1 MESTLASRAPGTV
14 FSRISSNVIA
24 FARMRPWHTFW
35 GVVSLAIVIVSFGG
49 PLVLPIEPLLADYD
63 NLASPPSAEYWTG
76 TDLLGRDLT
85 SRLVHGGGVS
95 LFIAGSA
102 LLLGTIV
109 GAVWGLMSGYLG
121 GKTDLISERFIE
133 ILLSLPGLI
142 LAYLMILVFGDGF
155 LQLIL
160 ALAITR
166 VGAVERV
173 VRSVA
178 LSVKQTMYVEA
189 ARSVGT
195 SQMRIIWRHVF
206 PQCGA
211 VLIVLLTLNI
221 GGIIITEASLSFLGL
236 GIAPPTPT
244 WGKMLSEST
253 MQSFIPIWWMVTFPG
268 FMITLT
274 VLSFNL
280 FGDGLR
286 DALDPRLRGT
296 M

>member
-1 MESTLASRAPGTV
+1 MGL
-14 FSRISSNVIA
+14 
-24 FARMRPWHTFW
+24 
-35 GVVSLAIVIVSFGG
+35 VSLAIVIVAVAG
-49 PLVLPIEPLLADYD
+49 PLVLPLDPYTADFD
-63 NLASPPSAEYWTG
+63 KLTSSPDAEYWTG
-76 TDLLGRDLT
+76 TDLLGRDIT
-85 SRLVHGGGVS
+85 SRLVYGGGVS
-95 LFIAGSA
+95 LFIAGSS
-102 LLLGTIV
+102 LLLGTII
-109 GAVWGLMSGYLG
+109 GAVWGVLSGYLG

-133 ILLSLPGLI
+133 ILLALPGLI
-142 LAYLMILVFGDGF
+142 LAYLMILVFGDGY

-166 VGAVERV
+166 IGSFERV
-173 VRSVA
+173 VRSVT

-189 ARSVGT
+189 ARSIGA
-195 SQMRIIWRHVF
+195 SQMRIIWRHLF

-211 VLIVLLTLNI
+211 VIIVLMTMNI

-244 WGKMLSEST
+244 WGKMLGEST
-253 MQSFIPIWWMVTFPG
+253 RQSFIPLWWMVTYPG
-268 FMITLT
+268 LLITLT

>member
-1 MESTLASRAPGTV
+1 MESTLASLASRTV
-14 FSRISSNVIA
+14 SSRIWSNVIA
-24 FARMRPWHTFW
+24 FARTRPWHTFW
-35 GVVSLAIVIVSFGG
+35 GVVSLAIVIVAAAG
-49 PLVLPIEPLLADYD
+49 PLVLPIDPYTADFD
-63 NLASPPSAEYWTG
+63 KLTSPPDSEYWTG
-76 TDLLGRDLT
+76 TDLLGRDIT
-85 SRLVHGGGVS
+85 SRLVYGGAVS
-95 LFIAGSA
+95 LFIAASS
-102 LLLGTIV
+102 LLLGTII
-109 GAVWGLMSGYLG
+109 GAVWGLVSGYLG
-121 GKTDLISERFIE
+121 GKIDLISERFIE

-142 LAYLMILVFGDGF
+142 LAYLMILVFGDGYF
-155 LQLIL
+155 QLIL

-166 VGAVERV
+166 IGSFERV
-173 VRSVA
+173 VRSVT

-189 ARSVGT
+189 ARSIGA
-195 SQMRIIWRHVF
+195 SQMRIIWRHLF

-211 VLIVLLTLNI
+211 VIIVLMTMNI

-244 WGKMLSEST
+244 WGKMLGEST
-253 MQSFIPIWWMVTFPG
+253 RQSFIPLWWMVTYPG
-268 FMITLT
+268 LLITLT

>member
-1 MESTLASRAPGTV
+1 MESTLASLAPRTAY
-14 FSRISSNVIA
+14 SRIWRNVKA

-49 PLVLPIEPLLADYD
+49 YLVLPIDAFSQDYD
-63 NLASPPSAEYWTG
+63 NLTSPPSAQYWTG

-85 SRLVHGGGVS
+85 SRLVYGGAVS
-95 LFIAGSA
+95 LFIAASS
-102 LLLGTIV
+102 LLLGTII
-109 GAVWGLMSGYLG
+109 GAVWGLVSGYLG
-121 GKTDLISERFIE
+121 GKIDLISERFIE

-142 LAYLMILVFGDGF
+142 FAYLMILVFGDGY

-166 VGAVERV
+166 IGSVERV

-178 LSVKQTMYVEA
+178 LSVKETMYVEA
-189 ARSVGT
+189 ARSIGA
-195 SQMRIIWRHVF
+195 SNIRIIWRHVF

-211 VLIVLLTLNI
+211 VIIVLMTMNI

-244 WGKMLSEST
+244 WGKMLGEST
-253 MQSFIPIWWMVTFPG
+253 RQSFIPLWWMVTYPG
-268 FMITLT
+268 LLITLT